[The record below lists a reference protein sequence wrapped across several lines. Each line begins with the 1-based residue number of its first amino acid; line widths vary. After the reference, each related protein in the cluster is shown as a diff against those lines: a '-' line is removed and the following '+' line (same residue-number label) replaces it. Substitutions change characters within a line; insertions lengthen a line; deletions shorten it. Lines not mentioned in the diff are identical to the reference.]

1 MLKHYTVFFW
11 LCFGFS
17 PRYSGRSLLCPL
29 SSQLNLGSPALP
41 GCGAG
46 TEFSL
51 LHLRG
56 FRDGRRDFSLESFLL
71 GISGFQMVAML
82 QVVSFSREVVLL
94 GR

>member
-1 MLKHYTVFFW
+1 M
-11 LCFGFS
+11 GPSS
-17 PRYSGRSLLCPL
+17 PCYISG
-29 SSQLNLGSPALP
+29 A
-41 GCGAG
+41 
-46 TEFSL
+46 
-51 LHLRG
+51 

>member
-1 MLKHYTVFFW
+1 M
-11 LCFGFS
+11 G
-17 PRYSGRSLLCPL
+17 SLRATLLYPV

-41 GCGAG
+41 GYGVG

-51 LHLRG
+51 LLPRG
-56 FRDGRRDFSLESFLL
+56 FRDGRRDFSMELFLPA
-71 GISGFQMVAML
+71 ISGFQRVAML